1 MFFTMRFYF
10 QSKIIIVLLFLLAIG
25 AFTSACN
32 NNEIQNKPFLEYPK
46 HFPSPQYP
54 NIQNQVTA
62 AGFELGKMLFYD
74 KNLSLTRTLSC
85 GSCHAQVH
93 GFADHNVAT
102 SFGIFNR
109 QGIRNS
115 PAIMNMAWG
124 KQFMWDGG
132 INHLDLLPLAPIT
145 DTTEMGLSINSWID
159 RITQQQV
166 KYGPLFR
173 NAFGSDTIT
182 EKKILL
188 SLSQFMLSLV
198 SSNSKYDQ
206 VIKGEQ
212 NFNPLE
218 AQGYEIFKLKCNSCH
233 TEPLFSNSQFERN
246 GYTQSGLDRG
256 RMRITELPTD
266 LYKFKVPSLRNL
278 EFTYPYMHDGKV
290 QTLDEV
296 LNHYSNNQLHVQ
308 NEKII
313 PLQPAEKEAITAFLK
328 TLTDYQFISNLKFSE
343 PR

>member
-173 NAFGSDTIT
+173 KAFGS
-182 EKKILL
+182 
-188 SLSQFMLSLV
+188 
-198 SSNSKYDQ
+198 
-206 VIKGEQ
+206 
-212 NFNPLE
+212 
-218 AQGYEIFKLKCNSCH
+218 
-233 TEPLFSNSQFERN
+233 
-246 GYTQSGLDRG
+246 DRG
-256 RMRITELPTD
+256 RMRITELSTD

-278 EFTYPYMHDGKV
+278 QFTYPYMHDGKV